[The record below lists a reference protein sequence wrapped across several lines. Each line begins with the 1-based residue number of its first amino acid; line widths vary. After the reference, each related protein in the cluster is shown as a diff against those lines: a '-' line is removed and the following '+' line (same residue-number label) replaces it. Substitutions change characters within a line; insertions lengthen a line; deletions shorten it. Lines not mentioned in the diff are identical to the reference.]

1 MHPQGET
8 PNPVPVRWTLAEQ
21 LEHVSEGAGV
31 W

>member
-8 PNPVPVRWTLAEQ
+8 PYPVAIRWTLAEQ
-21 LEHVSEGAGV
+21 LEHVSEGTGI